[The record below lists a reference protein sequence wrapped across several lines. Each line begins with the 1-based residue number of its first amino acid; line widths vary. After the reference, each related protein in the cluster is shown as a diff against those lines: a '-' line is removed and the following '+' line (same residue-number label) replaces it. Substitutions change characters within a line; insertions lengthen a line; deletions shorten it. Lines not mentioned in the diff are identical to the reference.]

1 MTITIAVAGKGGT
14 GKTTVSAL
22 IIDHLARLGVGNIL
36 AVDADPSTN
45 LNLALGVEIEETIGG
60 EREALLEDIQTGQ
73 YNLGLEKRQY
83 FQLKIHEALVEA
95 DAFDLLAM
103 GRPEGPGCYCAPNHI
118 LRQSI
123 DAISDAYDLVV
134 VDNEAGLEHIS
145 RRTTRDVDLLL
156 AISDPTVRGLIAAQR
171 VFELVEELGTRV
183 TQAYLLINRVPVDE
197 AGELQLVP
205 GLAAKVQELGL
216 PLLGL
221 LPQDP
226 IVSELDAMGKPLI
239 GLPDDSSL
247 RQQLVSL
254 ISQVLPVA
262 MPV

>member
-1 MTITIAVAGKGGT
+1 MPITVAVAGKGGT
-14 GKTTVSAL
+14 GKTTVAAL
-22 IIDHLARLGVGNIL
+22 IIDHLSRLGIGDIL

-45 LNLALGVEIEETIGG
+45 LNLALGVEVEETVGG

-123 DAISDAYDLVV
+123 DTISGAYDFVV
-134 VDNEAGLEHIS
+134 IDNEAGLEHIS

-156 AISDPTVRGLIAAQR
+156 AISDPTVRGLIAARR
-171 VFELVEELGTRV
+171 VFDLVEELGTRV
-183 TQAYLLINRVPVDE
+183 GQAWLIINRVPVDE
-197 AGELQLVP
+197 AGEPQLP
-205 GLAAKVQELGL
+205 SELAAKVQELHL
-216 PLLGL
+216 PLLGI

-226 IVSELDAMGKPLI
+226 AIAELDALGKPLSD
-239 GLPDDSSL
+239 LPHDSPT

-254 ISQVLPVA
+254 IGQVLPVA
-262 MPV
+262 MPI

>member
-14 GKTTVSAL
+14 GKTTVAAL
-22 IIDHLARLGVGNIL
+22 IIDHLARLGVGDTL

-45 LNLALGVEIEETIGG
+45 LNLALGVEVEETVGG
-60 EREALLEDIQTGQ
+60 EREALLEDIQTGR

-83 FQLKIHEALVEA
+83 FELKIHEALVEA

-123 DAISDAYDLVV
+123 DAIAGGYDFVV
-134 VDNEAGLEHIS
+134 IDNEAGLEHIS

-156 AISDPTVRGLIAAQR
+156 VISDPTVRGLVAAQR

-183 TQAYLLINRVPVDE
+183 GQAHLLINRAPLDE
-197 AGELQLVP
+197 SGEPKLP
-205 GLAAKVQELGL
+205 PELLTKIYEFDL
-216 PLLGL
+216 PLLGV
-221 LPQDP
+221 LPMDP
-226 IVSELDAMGKPLI
+226 GVAELDALGKPLSDLPEDSPVRRRLVARI
-239 GLPDDSSL
+239 G
-247 RQQLVSL
+247 
-254 ISQVLPVA
+254 QVLPVLL
-262 MPV
+262 PV

>member
-1 MTITIAVAGKGGT
+1 MPITIAVAGKGGT

-22 IIDHLARLGVGNIL
+22 IIDHLARLGVGDIL

-45 LNLALGVEIEETIGG
+45 LNLALGVELVDTVGG
-60 EREALLEDIQTGQ
+60 EREALLEDIQTGR

-83 FQLKIHEALVEA
+83 FQLKIHESLVEA

-118 LRQSI
+118 LRESI
-123 DAISDAYDLVV
+123 DTISDAYDFVV

-183 TQAYLLINRVPVDE
+183 GQAHLLVNRVPVNE
-197 AGELQLVP
+197 AGEPQLSP
-205 GLAAKVQELGL
+205 GLAAKVEELGL
-216 PLLGL
+216 PLLGT
-221 LPQDP
+221 LPQDQL
-226 IVSELDAMGKPLI
+226 VAELDALGQPI
-239 GLPDDSSL
+239 SDLPEDSLL
-247 RQQLVSL
+247 RQRLVSL
-254 ISQVLPVA
+254 IGRVLPVA